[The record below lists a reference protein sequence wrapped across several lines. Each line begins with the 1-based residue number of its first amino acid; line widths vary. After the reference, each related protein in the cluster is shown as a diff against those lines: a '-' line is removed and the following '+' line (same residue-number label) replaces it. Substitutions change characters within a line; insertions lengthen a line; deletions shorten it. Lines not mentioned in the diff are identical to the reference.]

1 AAVRRILDYL
11 AAGDAYQVNLTQP
24 FTAPLAG
31 PAWTL
36 YARLATRHPVPHH
49 AYLDLGEAQLLV
61 NSPELFLRR
70 RGARIEPRPT
80 KGTRRRGAR
89 AAEDGG
95 RAAELLRDPKER
107 AERVPI
113 VNLERNTPGR
123 FAAVGTVGVEGPPG
137 RRNR

>member
-1 AAVRRILDYL
+1 AVRRILDYL

-36 YARLATRHPVPHH
+36 YARLATRHPVPHRV
-49 AYLDLGEAQLLV
+49 YLDLGDAPLVV

-70 RGARIEPRPT
+70 RGARIETHPI

-89 AAEDGG
+89 ATADAGL
-95 RAAELLRDPKER
+95 AAGLLR
-107 AERVPI
+107 
-113 VNLERNTPGR
+113 
-123 FAAVGTVGVEGPPG
+123 
-137 RRNR
+137 